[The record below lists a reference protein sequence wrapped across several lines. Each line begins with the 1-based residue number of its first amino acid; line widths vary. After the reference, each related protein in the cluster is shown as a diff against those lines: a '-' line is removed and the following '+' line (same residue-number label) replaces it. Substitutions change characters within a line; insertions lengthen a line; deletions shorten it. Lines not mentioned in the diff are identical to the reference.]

1 MKKIYVAHPFNA
13 EEKNKKSV
21 EAIIKSLVE
30 RDPTTLYI
38 SPIHATGYFYKD
50 VSYEQGM
57 EYCYELLRHCDELLL
72 CRGWEESRG
81 CNLEKAYAENHNIPI
96 RFHWDT
102 PEIEKEEEFRVPTSF
117 GDLVVTRGTKNCPV
131 LVHLDNNG
139 DTYTILRVED
149 AVKITGEPDL
159 RTVCNTETQDPI
171 IRIAY
176 HNILER
182 MQDEALNDVYHKIL
196 ERIKDRM
203 VAERYSTEMM
213 RDFTERFNDEELRR
227 IFTSQNAER
236 MSSEIFSNLNLEEK
250 RG

>member
-159 RTVCNTETQDPI
+159 QESRQKAHTELAWLQPW
-171 IRIAY
+171 
-176 HNILER
+176 
-182 MQDEALNDVYHKIL
+182 DEW
-196 ERIKDRM
+196 R
-203 VAERYSTEMM
+203 
-213 RDFTERFNDEELRR
+213 LRGK
-227 IFTSQNAER
+227 TYCS
-236 MSSEIFSNLNLEEK
+236 LNLIPIQCVYEPNI
-250 RG
+250 